1 MRNNDYTVLGTYIM
15 SVLIPH
21 NGIKNASIFKII
33 FIKLGM
39 LVSYNIPFKPL
50 PTLTDNV
57 LGRCRI

>member
-1 MRNNDYTVLGTYIM
+1 MRNNDYTVVGTYIM

-21 NGIKNASIFKII
+21 YSKLI